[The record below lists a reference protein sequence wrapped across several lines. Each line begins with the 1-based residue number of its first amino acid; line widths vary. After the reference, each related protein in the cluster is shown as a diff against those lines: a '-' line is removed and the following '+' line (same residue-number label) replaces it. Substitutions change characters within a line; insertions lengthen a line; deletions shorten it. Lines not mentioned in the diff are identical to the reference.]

1 LSQEANKKCGTCR
14 VCFATRQLH
23 KKDVTVHNHGPRH
36 KPCSGSHQL
45 PLSDSVQIR
54 QSTSATAA
62 AGSAS
67 PEDTTRAPQPPPV
80 SASSATAIGHPLCN
94 NSSLLKRIP
103 KGARPAAANLLLK
116 LIRDVL
122 QHPLLTSS
130 WSKLLG
136 FSSACLAKPSRGG
149 KSRNLTTQIV
159 KQIFQYEHGVVES
172 PSKLP
177 GFRPTRCTKP
187 AKAYDETIARTASVK
202 LEDGDVKGAVRLLCS
217 NDRLAVP
224 DESTFD
230 ELRRLHPAAPPDR
243 RPVPTAI
250 TPSLQVSP

>member
-1 LSQEANKKCGTCR
+1 MNNKELAVSLGLARAHRNGSPLPTVSHSQTWSLSQEANKKCGTCR

-23 KKDVTVHNHGPRH
+23 MKDGTVHKHGPRN
-36 KPCSGSHQL
+36 KPCSGSHQP

-54 QSTSATAA
+54 QSTSATATAA

-67 PEDTTRAPQPPPV
+67 PEDTTRAPQLSPV

-149 KSRNLTTQIV
+149 KSRNLTTQTV
-159 KQIFQYEHGVVES
+159 KQIFQYEHGVV
-172 PSKLP
+172 
-177 GFRPTRCTKP
+177 
-187 AKAYDETIARTASVK
+187 
-202 LEDGDVKGAVRLLCS
+202 
-217 NDRLAVP
+217 
-224 DESTFD
+224 
-230 ELRRLHPAAPPDR
+230 
-243 RPVPTAI
+243 
-250 TPSLQVSP
+250 